1 VVVNEQVEVEG
12 ESGDDELIETW
23 GGGMDLDLLELLAHL
38 DVISRLDALRHWLCG
53 HKSWRFAFR
62 RDGGMAGIEV
72 ERLLLRHGIRM
83 WDRDFDKVCLSF
95 RVHER
100 LARFAEWLML
110 TQGVALV
117 SELVD
122 PRHANVERR
131 DEPQAR
137 GPALKPSLMNRVL
150 ELFLE

>member
-1 VVVNEQVEVEG
+1 MDDTQEIDGEG
-12 ESGDDELIETW
+12 GDDELIETW
-23 GGGMDLDLLELLAHL
+23 SGGLDLNPLELLAHL

-53 HKSWRFAFR
+53 HKSWQFAFR
-62 RDGGMAGIEV
+62 RDGGMAGIKV